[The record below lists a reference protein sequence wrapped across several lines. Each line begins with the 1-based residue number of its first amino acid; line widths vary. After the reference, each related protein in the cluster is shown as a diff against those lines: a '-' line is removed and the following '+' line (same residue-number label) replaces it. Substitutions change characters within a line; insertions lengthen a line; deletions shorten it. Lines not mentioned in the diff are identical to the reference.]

1 MNPFHLQGW
10 GLGASFALRG
20 DILKWMEGARSLI
33 KAEMGA
39 AGGGGSLE
47 GGLAPGLHFLLQTYL
62 INSDHHSFLSEW
74 VMKDTIGKIIFIYCL
89 C

>member
-1 MNPFHLQGW
+1 MITFRANFWFLVGS
-10 GLGASFALRG
+10 GGAGGSR
-20 DILKWMEGARSLI
+20 
-33 KAEMGA
+33 GA

-74 VMKDTIGKIIFIYCL
+74 VVKDTIGKIIFIYCL